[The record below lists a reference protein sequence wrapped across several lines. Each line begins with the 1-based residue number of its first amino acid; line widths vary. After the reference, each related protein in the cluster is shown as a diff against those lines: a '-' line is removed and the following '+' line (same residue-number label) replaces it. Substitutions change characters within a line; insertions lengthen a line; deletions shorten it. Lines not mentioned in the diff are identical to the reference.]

1 MKEITIT
8 KREEGQR
15 FDKFL
20 CKYLPGASSGFL
32 HKMLRKKNIK
42 LNGKKAEG
50 KEKLTAG
57 DLIQIFFSDE
67 TLEKFQSPQN
77 RKDESYNVYNKN
89 ESTTGSV
96 AKNLR
101 SGKMLQQNSGA
112 GNTQASYGKEVTERT
127 KRAGTTRNLT
137 KAEQE
142 LRKQVR
148 VLYSSEDI
156 LVFHKPAGMLSQRAK
171 ASDDSLNDYLIDYCI
186 KQGIISREELAGFRP
201 SIANRLDRNT
211 SGIVLAGISIKG
223 LQRLASMLRE
233 RTLGKYYLCLVEGRV
248 KEDARIAGYLTKEE
262 KNNKVSLHKEKV
274 EGASYIETEYKV
286 LRSTDKASLLKI
298 RLITG
303 KSHQIRGHLAS
314 VGHPVFGDYKYGNRD
329 FNNQIKWKDGINYQ
343 LLHSYELVVPEGTGE
358 LSGLHI
364 IDPVPWKF
372 HKVQQRWGLEVPEVS
387 YENEAENTRT
397 GRVIRKTAENIQTGK
412 AVRKATE
419 NTKTGRAAGK
429 VSENTRTGKTANKRS
444 ENARTEKNTN
454 KNRNNR
460 GKR

>member
-15 FDKFL
+15 FDKYL
-20 CKYLPGASSGFL
+20 GKYLPGASSGFL

-50 KEKLTAG
+50 REKLAAG

-67 TLEKFQSPQN
+67 TLEKFQNGQGGRDISTSGEEENRTQEARGRGVPNKAQN
-77 RKDESYNVYNKN
+77 Q
-89 ESTTGSV
+89 
-96 AKNLR
+96 
-101 SGKMLQQNSGA
+101 GKRR
-112 GNTQASYGKEVTERT
+112 RT
-127 KRAGTTRNLT
+127 KEE
-137 KAEQE
+137 KE
-142 LRKQVR
+142 LREQVR
-148 VLYSSEDI
+148 VLYVSEDI

-186 KQGIISREELAGFRP
+186 REGILSTEELAGFHP

-223 LQRLASMLRE
+223 LQMLSEMLRE
-233 RTLGKYYLCLVEGRV
+233 RTIGKYYLCLVEGRV

-262 KNNKVSLHKEKV
+262 KNNKVTLHKEHV

-286 LRSTDKASLLKI
+286 LKSTDKASLLKI

-314 VGHPVFGDYKYGNRD
+314 IGHPVFGDYKYGHRD

-343 LLHSYELVVPEGTGE
+343 LLHSYELVVPEGAGA

-364 IDPVPWKF
+364 KDPVPEAF
-372 HKVQQRWGLEVPEVS
+372 HLVQKRWNLED
-387 YENEAENTRT
+387 
-397 GRVIRKTAENIQTGK
+397 TALLY
-412 AVRKATE
+412 
-419 NTKTGRAAGK
+419 
-429 VSENTRTGKTANKRS
+429 
-444 ENARTEKNTN
+444 ENARTGTAGRSTATEKAGSEKTAGRSTATEKTAGRSTETEKQVKRNTAT
-454 KNRNNR
+454 
-460 GKR
+460 GKTKRTMPTREGKGRRER

>member
-1 MKEITIT
+1 MREITIT

-20 CKYLPGASSGFL
+20 GKYLPGASSGFL

-50 KEKLTAG
+50 KEKLSSG

-67 TLEKFQSPQN
+67 TMEKFQSTKN
-77 RKDESYNVYNKN
+77 GKGASYNGTESYMAGY
-89 ESTTGSV
+89 
-96 AKNLR
+96 
-101 SGKMLQQNSGA
+101 SGKNVKSGNETPNGSGA
-112 GNTQASYGKEVTERT
+112 VNIYSKR
-127 KRAGTTRNLT
+127 RAGTERKLT
-137 KAEQE
+137 KEE
-142 LRKQVR
+142 LALRRQVR

-186 KQGIISREELAGFRP
+186 RKGIISGEEPTGFRP

-211 SGIVLAGISIKG
+211 SGIVLAGISIRG
-223 LQRLASMLRE
+223 LQMLAEMLRE
-233 RTLGKYYLCLVEGRV
+233 RALGKYYLCLVEGRV

-274 EGASYIETEYKV
+274 EGAAYIETEYKV
-286 LRSTDKASLLKI
+286 LKSTDKASLLKI

-343 LLHSYELVVPEGTGE
+343 LLHSYELVVPKETGE

-364 IDPVPWKF
+364 VDPVPEAF
-372 HKVQQRWGLEVPEVS
+372 HKVQKRWNLEVPELS
-387 YENEAENTRT
+387 YEKEIEKETDTNKM
-397 GRVIRKTAENIQTGK
+397 IK
-412 AVRKATE
+412 
-419 NTKTGRAAGK
+419 
-429 VSENTRTGKTANKRS
+429 STRTGKVADKIQGNAQTREFINKTRKH
-444 ENARTEKNTN
+444 RRKQ
-454 KNRNNR
+454 
-460 GKR
+460 

>member
-20 CKYLPGASSGFL
+20 VKYLPGASSGFL

-50 KEKLTAG
+50 KEKLSAG

-67 TLEKFQSPQN
+67 TLEKFQNPQN
-77 RKDESYNVYNKN
+77 
-89 ESTTGSV
+89 
-96 AKNLR
+96 
-101 SGKMLQQNSGA
+101 GKGA
-112 GNTQASYGKEVTERT
+112 GSTHSFYEKESAE
-127 KRAGTTRNLT
+127 KAGATRKLT
-137 KAEQE
+137 KEERE

-186 KQGIISREELAGFRP
+186 KNGILTKEELAGFRP

-233 RTLGKYYLCLVEGRV
+233 RTLGKYYLCLVEGKV
-248 KEDARIAGYLTKEE
+248 KADAHIAGYLTKEE

-286 LRSTDKASLLKI
+286 LKSTDKASLLKI

-329 FNNQIKWKDGINYQ
+329 FNNQIKWKDGVNYQ
-343 LLHSYELVVPEGTGE
+343 LLHSYELVVPEGAGE

-364 IDPVPWKF
+364 IDPVPKVF
-372 HKVQQRWGLEVPEVS
+372 HKVQQRWGLEVSELS
-387 YENEAENTRT
+387 YENEVKNQETDNKRTGITNNKRTEDARTDRTTYGKTGSTRT
-397 GRVIRKTAENIQTGK
+397 GRITNKKT
-412 AVRKATE
+412 
-419 NTKTGRAAGK
+419 
-429 VSENTRTGKTANKRS
+429 
-444 ENARTEKNTN
+444 ENARTDRTHNKITGNVRTEKIR
-454 KNRNNR
+454 KSR
-460 GKR
+460 GKQ

>member
-77 RKDESYNVYNKN
+77 GKGESDTAYNNRN
-89 ESTTGSV
+89 ESTTGS
-96 AKNLR
+96 ATKNLR
-101 SGKMLQQNSGA
+101 SDKMLQQNSGV
-112 GNTQASYGKEVTERT
+112 GQESYGREVMERT
-127 KRAGTTRNLT
+127 RRAGTTRNLT

-148 VLYSSEDI
+148 VLYASEDI

-171 ASDDSLNDYLIDYCI
+171 ASDDSLNDYLIDYCVN
-186 KQGIISREELAGFRP
+186 QRIISREELVGFRP

-233 RTLGKYYLCLVEGRV
+233 RTIGKYYLCLVEGKV

-286 LRSTDKASLLKI
+286 LKSTDKASLLKI

-329 FNNQIKWKDGINYQ
+329 FNNQIKWKDGVNYQ
-343 LLHSYELVVPEGTGE
+343 LLHSYELVVPEDAGE

-364 IDPVPWKF
+364 IDPVPEVF
-372 HKVQQRWGLEVPEVS
+372 HKVQYRWGLEVSNLS
-387 YENEAENTRT
+387 YQNEEKHQSTNKTITGNARIGRT
-397 GRVIRKTAENIQTGK
+397 VNKR
-412 AVRKATE
+412 TE
-419 NTKTGRAAGK
+419 NTQTGRMTNKKAGN
-429 VSENTRTGKTANKRS
+429 V
-444 ENARTEKNTN
+444 RTEKVR
-454 KNRNNR
+454 KSRR
-460 GKR
+460 EQ

>member
-15 FDKFL
+15 FDRFL
-20 CKYLPGASSGFL
+20 IKYLPGASSGFL

-50 KEKLTAG
+50 REKLTAG
-57 DLIQIFFSDE
+57 DQIQIFFSDE
-67 TLEKFQSPQN
+67 TLEKFQNPQSGRDDSYEADSSMGNHKSDRGFGQSGRN
-77 RKDESYNVYNKN
+77 RQPDREQAKVYTKD
-89 ESTTGSV
+89 
-96 AKNLR
+96 R
-101 SGKMLQQNSGA
+101 A
-112 GNTQASYGKEVTERT
+112 GNGGQER
-127 KRAGTTRNLT
+127 KLT
-137 KAEQE
+137 KEERE

-186 KQGIISREELAGFRP
+186 QTGIISKEELAGFRP

-233 RTLGKYYLCLVEGRV
+233 RTLGKYYLCLVEGKV

-262 KNNKVSLHKEKV
+262 KNNKVSLHKEKT

-286 LRSTDKASLLKI
+286 LKSTDKASLLKI

-329 FNNQIKWKDGINYQ
+329 FNNQIKWKDGVNYQ

-364 IDPVPWKF
+364 IDPVPEVF
-372 HKVQQRWGLEVPEVS
+372 HKVQTRWGLEVPELS
-387 YENEAENTRT
+387 YENEAKNRETDNKRAGNTRT
-397 GRVIRKTAENIQTGK
+397 GRTTNKKT
-412 AVRKATE
+412 
-419 NTKTGRAAGK
+419 
-429 VSENTRTGKTANKRS
+429 
-444 ENARTEKNTN
+444 ENARTEKIR
-454 KNRNNR
+454 KSRR
-460 GKR
+460 K

>member
-20 CKYLPGASSGFL
+20 GKYLPGASSGFL

-50 KEKLTAG
+50 KEKLAAG

-67 TLEKFQSPQN
+67 TLEKFQNGRDRDAGIFAGEKTETRGDRTQDILGERGAQN
-77 RKDESYNVYNKN
+77 K
-89 ESTTGSV
+89 
-96 AKNLR
+96 
-101 SGKMLQQNSGA
+101 
-112 GNTQASYGKEVTERT
+112 
-127 KRAGTTRNLT
+127 TRNQGKRRLT
-137 KAEQE
+137 KEETE
-142 LRKQVR
+142 LREQVR
-148 VLYSSEDI
+148 VLYASEDI

-186 KQGIISREELAGFRP
+186 KEEILSQEELAGFRP

-223 LQRLASMLRE
+223 LQMLAEMLRE
-233 RTLGKYYLCLVEGRV
+233 RTIGKYYLCLVEGRV
-248 KEDARIAGYLTKEE
+248 REDARIAGYLTKEE
-262 KNNKVSLHKEKV
+262 KNNKVTLHREKV

-286 LRSTDKASLLKI
+286 LKSTDKASLLKI

-314 VGHPVFGDYKYGNRD
+314 IGHPVFGDYKYGHRD

-343 LLHSYELVVPEGTGE
+343 LLHSYELVVPEKTGE
-358 LSGLHI
+358 LSGLRI
-364 IDPVPWKF
+364 TDPVPEAF
-372 HKVQQRWGLEVPEVS
+372 HLVQKRWNLDTDFLL
-387 YENEAENTRT
+387 Y
-397 GRVIRKTAENIQTGK
+397 
-412 AVRKATE
+412 E
-419 NTKTGRAAGK
+419 NTKTKKLEKERVVKRNTTTKKLVKNNEITG
-429 VSENTRTGKTANKRS
+429 NTRTEQTTSKKVRRTS
-444 ENARTEKNTN
+444 TVRTEKGRRD
-454 KNRNNR
+454 K
-460 GKR
+460 

>member
-50 KEKLTAG
+50 KEKLSAG

-77 RKDESYNVYNKN
+77 GKGDFYNTYNNRN
-89 ESTTGSV
+89 EGPNGSV
-96 AKNLR
+96 PKNTK
-101 SGKMLQQNSGA
+101 SVNAMQNGREA
-112 GNTQASYGKEVTERT
+112 RESYGKEDTGRIRRTERT
-127 KRAGTTRNLT
+127 GTERKLT
-137 KAEQE
+137 KSELE

-171 ASDDSLNDYLIDYCI
+171 ASDDSLNDYLIDYCV
-186 KQGIISREELAGFRP
+186 KQGIISKEELAGFRP

-223 LQRLASMLRE
+223 LQCLAAMLRE

-248 KEDARIAGYLTKEE
+248 KENARIAGYLTKEE
-262 KNNKVSLHKEKV
+262 KNNKVSLYKEKV

-286 LRSTDKASLLKI
+286 LKSTDKASLLKI

-329 FNNQIKWKDGINYQ
+329 FNNQIKWKDGVNYQ

-358 LSGLHI
+358 FSGMHI
-364 IDPVPWKF
+364 VDPVPEVF
-372 HKVQQRWGLEVPEVS
+372 HKVQQRWGLEVPELS
-387 YENEAENTRT
+387 YENEAKNQATDNKRTENTRT
-397 GRVIRKTAENIQTGK
+397 GRRTN
-412 AVRKATE
+412 RRTE
-419 NTKTGRAAGK
+419 NTGINRTTNKRA
-429 VSENTRTGKTANKRS
+429 ENTQAGRRINKGTGNV
-444 ENARTEKNTN
+444 RTEKIR
-454 KNRNNR
+454 KSR
-460 GKR
+460 KES

>member
-15 FDKFL
+15 FDKYL
-20 CKYLPGASSGFL
+20 GKYLPGASSGFL

-50 KEKLTAG
+50 REKLAAG

-67 TLEKFQSPQN
+67 TLEKFQNGQGGRDISTSGEEENRTQEARGRGVPNKAQN
-77 RKDESYNVYNKN
+77 Q
-89 ESTTGSV
+89 
-96 AKNLR
+96 
-101 SGKMLQQNSGA
+101 GKRR
-112 GNTQASYGKEVTERT
+112 RT
-127 KRAGTTRNLT
+127 KEE
-137 KAEQE
+137 KE
-142 LRKQVR
+142 LREQVR
-148 VLYSSEDI
+148 VLYVSEDI

-186 KQGIISREELAGFRP
+186 REGILSTEELAGFHP

-223 LQRLASMLRE
+223 LQMLSEMLRE
-233 RTLGKYYLCLVEGRV
+233 RTIGKYYLCLVEGRV

-262 KNNKVSLHKEKV
+262 KNNKVTLHKEHV

-286 LRSTDKASLLKI
+286 LKSTDKASLLKI

-314 VGHPVFGDYKYGNRD
+314 IGHPVFGDYKYGHRD
-329 FNNQIKWKDGINYQ
+329 FNNQIKWKDGINFQ
-343 LLHSYELVVPEGTGE
+343 LLHSYELVVPEGAGA

-364 IDPVPWKF
+364 TDPVPEAF
-372 HKVQQRWGLEVPEVS
+372 HLVQKRWNLEDTALL
-387 YENEAENTRT
+387 YENARPGTA
-397 GRVIRKTAENIQTGK
+397 GRSTATEKAGSEKTAGRST
-412 AVRKATE
+412 ATE
-419 NTKTGRAAGK
+419 KLVKRNTA
-429 VSENTRTGKTANKRS
+429 TGKTKRTMPTR
-444 ENARTEKNTN
+444 E
-454 KNRNNR
+454 
-460 GKR
+460 GKGRRER

>member
-15 FDKFL
+15 FDKYL
-20 CKYLPGASSGFL
+20 CKYLPGATSGFL

-50 KEKLTAG
+50 KEKLSTG

-67 TLEKFQSPQN
+67 TLEKFQNPQSGN
-77 RKDESYNVYNKN
+77 SESHNSYNGNGSSTGSASKN
-89 ESTTGSV
+89 IKFGNAMQNGRGTESTQG
-96 AKNLR
+96 
-101 SGKMLQQNSGA
+101 
-112 GNTQASYGKEVTERT
+112 SYGKGEMGRIRRTERT
-127 KRAGTTRNLT
+127 GAERKLT
-137 KAEQE
+137 KAELE

-186 KQGIISREELAGFRP
+186 KQGIISKEELAGFRP

-223 LQRLASMLRE
+223 LQHLASMLRE

-286 LRSTDKASLLKI
+286 LKSTNKASLLKI

-329 FNNQIKWKDGINYQ
+329 FNNQIKWKDGVNYQ

-364 IDPVPWKF
+364 IDPVPEVF
-372 HKVQQRWGLEVPEVS
+372 HKVQQRWGLEDSTLS
-387 YENEAENTRT
+387 YQNEEKQQATDKKIIENVRM
-397 GRVIRKTAENIQTGK
+397 GR
-412 AVRKATE
+412 
-419 NTKTGRAAGK
+419 
-429 VSENTRTGKTANKRS
+429 TANKRT
-444 ENARTEKNTN
+444 ENVQMGRTTNKKNENTRKGRMTNKRNGNVRTEKVR
-454 KNRNNR
+454 KSRR
-460 GKR
+460 EQ

>member
-20 CKYLPGASSGFL
+20 GKYLPSASSGFL

-67 TLEKFQSPQN
+67 TLEKFQSPQTG
-77 RKDESYNVYNKN
+77 RGDSYAADSSIGKQAGTRNFVQAGRNGQAGREQNNVL
-89 ESTTGSV
+89 
-96 AKNLR
+96 AKE
-101 SGKMLQQNSGA
+101 KA
-112 GNTQASYGKEVTERT
+112 GNVGPRRK
-127 KRAGTTRNLT
+127 LT
-137 KAEQE
+137 KEELE

-186 KQGIISREELAGFRP
+186 KTGILTKEELAGFRP

-223 LQRLASMLRE
+223 LQKLSAMLRE

-286 LRSTDKASLLKI
+286 LKSTDKASLLKI

-329 FNNQIKWKDGINYQ
+329 FNNQIKWKDGVNYQ
-343 LLHSYELVVPEGTGE
+343 LLHSYELIVPEGAGE

-364 IDPVPWKF
+364 IDPVPEVF
-372 HKVQQRWGLEVPEVS
+372 HKVQQKWGLEVPELS
-387 YENEAENTRT
+387 YENEAKSQETDNKRNGNTRT
-397 GRVIRKTAENIQTGK
+397 SRATDKKTENVRIGRMNNKTTENI
-412 AVRKATE
+412 
-419 NTKTGRAAGK
+419 
-429 VSENTRTGKTANKRS
+429 
-444 ENARTEKNTN
+444 RTEKIR
-454 KNRNNR
+454 KSRR
-460 GKR
+460 EQ

>member
-20 CKYLPGASSGFL
+20 VKYLPGASSGFL

-50 KEKLTAG
+50 KEKLSAG

-67 TLEKFQSPQN
+67 TLEKFQNPQN
-77 RKDESYNVYNKN
+77 RNGDSYNAYNEN
-89 ESTTGSV
+89 ESSTGSV
-96 AKNLR
+96 FKNIK
-101 SGKMLQQNSGA
+101 SGNAMQNGRGSES
-112 GNTQASYGKEVTERT
+112 TQGSYGKKGAGKVRGSERIGEER
-127 KRAGTTRNLT
+127 KLT
-137 KAEQE
+137 KSELE

-171 ASDDSLNDYLIDYCI
+171 ASDDSLNDYLIDYCV
-186 KQGIISREELAGFRP
+186 KQGIISRDELAGFRP

-262 KNNKVSLHKEKV
+262 KNNKVSLHQEKV

-286 LRSTDKASLLKI
+286 LKTTDKASLLKI

-329 FNNQIKWKDGINYQ
+329 FNNQIKWKDGVNYQ

-364 IDPVPWKF
+364 VDPVPEVF
-372 HKVQQRWGLEVPEVS
+372 HKVQQRWGLEVPELS
-387 YENEAENTRT
+387 YENEAKNQATDNKIIRNARTGRTINKRTENTRT
-397 GRVIRKTAENIQTGK
+397 GRTINEKT
-412 AVRKATE
+412 
-419 NTKTGRAAGK
+419 
-429 VSENTRTGKTANKRS
+429 ENTRTGRMTNKRTG
-444 ENARTEKNTN
+444 NVRTEKIR
-454 KNRNNR
+454 KSRR
-460 GKR
+460 EQ

>member
-15 FDKFL
+15 FDKYL
-20 CKYLPGASSGFL
+20 CKYLPGATSGFL

-50 KEKLTAG
+50 REKLSAG

-67 TLEKFQSPQN
+67 TLEKFQNPQSGN
-77 RKDESYNVYNKN
+77 GESYNSYNGKKSSTGGVSKN
-89 ESTTGSV
+89 IKTANAMQTGRGTEGTQDSY
-96 AKNLR
+96 AKGEMGR
-101 SGKMLQQNSGA
+101 IRR
-112 GNTQASYGKEVTERT
+112 TERT
-127 KRAGTTRNLT
+127 ERTGAERKLT
-137 KAEQE
+137 KAELE
-142 LRKQVR
+142 LRSQVR

-171 ASDDSLNDYLIDYCI
+171 ASDDSLNDYLIDYCV

-223 LQRLASMLRE
+223 LQHLAAMLRE

-286 LRSTDKASLLKI
+286 LKSTDKASLLKI
-298 RLITG
+298 CLITG

-329 FNNQIKWKDGINYQ
+329 FNNQIKWKDGVNYQ

-364 IDPVPWKF
+364 IDPVPEVF
-372 HKVQQRWGLEVPEVS
+372 HKVQQRWGLEVSELS
-387 YENEAENTRT
+387 YENKEKHQA
-397 GRVIRKTAENIQTGK
+397 TGK
-412 AVRKATE
+412 KITENVRMGRTTNKRTE
-419 NTKTGRAAGK
+419 NTQTGRMF
-429 VSENTRTGKTANKRS
+429 NKR
-444 ENARTEKNTN
+444 NGNVRTEKVR
-454 KNRNNR
+454 KSRR
-460 GKR
+460 EQ

>member
-15 FDKFL
+15 FDRFL
-20 CKYLPGASSGFL
+20 GKYLPGASSGFL

-50 KEKLTAG
+50 KEKLNAG

-67 TLEKFQSPQN
+67 TLEKFQNPLSGEAYSSDSN
-77 RKDESYNVYNKN
+77 RHTDGKDRN
-89 ESTTGSV
+89 
-96 AKNLR
+96 
-101 SGKMLQQNSGA
+101 
-112 GNTQASYGKEVTERT
+112 
-127 KRAGTTRNLT
+127 RAGIAGQRNTNTRSAANTGQRNGEPRRLT
-137 KAEQE
+137 REEAE
-142 LRKQVR
+142 LRKQVK
-148 VLYSSEDI
+148 VLYASEDI

-171 ASDDSLNDYLIDYCI
+171 ATDDSLNDYLIDYCI
-186 KQGIISREELAGFRP
+186 EQGIITREELAGFRP
-201 SIANRLDRNT
+201 SVANRLDRNT

-223 LQRLASMLRE
+223 LQMLSEMLRK

-262 KNNKVSLHKEKV
+262 KNNKVSLHKEKA

-286 LRSTDKASLLKI
+286 LKSTEKASLLKI

-343 LLHSYELVVPEGTGE
+343 LLHSYELLVPEKAGE

-364 IDPVPWKF
+364 IDPVPEAF
-372 HKVQQRWGLEVPEVS
+372 YQVQKRWNLEVPGLS
-387 YENEAENTRT
+387 YT
-397 GRVIRKTAENIQTGK
+397 K
-412 AVRKATE
+412 AAK
-419 NTKTGRAAGK
+419 
-429 VSENTRTGKTANKRS
+429 
-444 ENARTEKNTN
+444 TEK
-454 KNRNNR
+454 KGRR
-460 GKR
+460 ERQ

>member
-1 MKEITIT
+1 MREITIT
-8 KREEGQR
+8 RREEGQR

-20 CKYLPGASSGFL
+20 IKYLPGASSGFL

-50 KEKLTAG
+50 KEKLNAG

-67 TLEKFQSPQN
+67 TLEKFQSTQNGREDAHHGAKHSQTNPSVKN
-77 RKDESYNVYNKN
+77 RKISNTV
-89 ESTTGSV
+89 SGS
-96 AKNLR
+96 R
-101 SGKMLQQNSGA
+101 ED
-112 GNTQASYGKEVTERT
+112 GNTYAKKV
-127 KRAGTTRNLT
+127 AGTVRKLT
-137 KAEQE
+137 KEERE
-142 LRKQVR
+142 LREQVR

-156 LVFHKPAGMLSQRAK
+156 LVFHKPAGMLSQRAQ
-171 ASDDSLNDYLIDYCI
+171 AGDDSLNDYLIDYCI
-186 KQGIISREELAGFRP
+186 RQGILSREELAGFRP

-223 LQRLASMLRE
+223 LQRLAEMLRE
-233 RTLGKYYLCLVEGRV
+233 RTIGKYYLCLVEGRV

-274 EGASYIETEYKV
+274 NGAAYIETEYKV
-286 LRSTDKASLLKI
+286 LKSTDKASLLKI

-329 FNNQIKWKDGINYQ
+329 FNNQIKWKDGVNYQ

-364 IDPVPWKF
+364 IDPVPEAF
-372 HKVQQRWGLEVPEVS
+372 YKVQKRWNLEVPALS
-387 YENEAENTRT
+387 YEKEKTIKTTR
-397 GRVIRKTAENIQTGK
+397 
-412 AVRKATE
+412 
-419 NTKTGRAAGK
+419 
-429 VSENTRTGKTANKRS
+429 
-444 ENARTEKNTN
+444 
-454 KNRNNR
+454 KNRR
-460 GKR
+460 KQ

>member
-20 CKYLPGASSGFL
+20 VKYLPGASSGFL

-50 KEKLTAG
+50 KEKLNAG
-57 DLIQIFFSDE
+57 DMIQIFFSDE
-67 TLEKFQSPQN
+67 TLEKFQSPQSG
-77 RKDESYNVYNKN
+77 KGDSYNGN
-89 ESTTGSV
+89 ESTNGRMS
-96 AKNLR
+96 KNT
-101 SGKMLQQNSGA
+101 KFANAMQNSREAEGA
-112 GNTQASYGKEVTERT
+112 YGSYGKGDTGRIRRTERT
-127 KRAGTTRNLT
+127 GAERKLT
-137 KAEQE
+137 KAEFE

-171 ASDDSLNDYLIDYCI
+171 ASDDSLNDYLIDYCV

-223 LQRLASMLRE
+223 LQRLAAMLRE

-248 KEDARIAGYLTKEE
+248 REDARIAGYLTKEE

-286 LRSTDKASLLKI
+286 LKSSDKASLLKI

-314 VGHPVFGDYKYGNRD
+314 IGHPVFGDYKYGNRD
-329 FNNQIKWKDGINYQ
+329 FNNQIKWKDGVNYQ

-364 IDPVPWKF
+364 IDPVPEVF
-372 HKVQQRWGLEVPEVS
+372 HKVQQRWGLEVPELS
-387 YENEAENTRT
+387 YENKIKKSR
-397 GRVIRKTAENIQTGK
+397 RKQ
-412 AVRKATE
+412 
-419 NTKTGRAAGK
+419 
-429 VSENTRTGKTANKRS
+429 
-444 ENARTEKNTN
+444 
-454 KNRNNR
+454 
-460 GKR
+460 

>member
-50 KEKLTAG
+50 KEKLSAG

-77 RKDESYNVYNKN
+77 GKGDFYDAYNEN
-89 ESTTGSV
+89 ESSTGSAV
-96 AKNLR
+96 KNIKSVNVMKKGR
-101 SGKMLQQNSGA
+101 GE
-112 GNTQASYGKEVTERT
+112 GNTYSFYDKEKTERIE
-127 KRAGTTRNLT
+127 RAGAIRKLT
-137 KAEQE
+137 KAELE

-171 ASDDSLNDYLIDYCI
+171 ASDDSLNDYLIDYCV
-186 KQGIISREELAGFRP
+186 KQGIISKEELAGFRP

-223 LQRLASMLRE
+223 LQRLAAMLRE

-248 KEDARIAGYLTKEE
+248 KGNARIAGYLTKEE

-286 LRSTDKASLLKI
+286 LKSTDKASILKI

-329 FNNQIKWKDGINYQ
+329 FNNQIKWKDGVNYQ

-358 LSGLHI
+358 FSGMHI
-364 IDPVPWKF
+364 VDPVPEVF
-372 HKVQQRWGLEVPEVS
+372 HKVQQRWGLEVPTLS
-387 YENEAENTRT
+387 YEKS
-397 GRVIRKTAENIQTGK
+397 RKE
-412 AVRKATE
+412 
-419 NTKTGRAAGK
+419 
-429 VSENTRTGKTANKRS
+429 S
-444 ENARTEKNTN
+444 
-454 KNRNNR
+454 
-460 GKR
+460 

>member
-20 CKYLPGASSGFL
+20 IKYLPGASSGFL

-50 KEKLTAG
+50 REKLTAG

-67 TLEKFQSPQN
+67 TLEKFQNPQSGRDDSYEADSSMGNHKSDRGFGQSGRN
-77 RKDESYNVYNKN
+77 RQPDREQAKVYTKD
-89 ESTTGSV
+89 
-96 AKNLR
+96 R
-101 SGKMLQQNSGA
+101 A
-112 GNTQASYGKEVTERT
+112 GNGGQER
-127 KRAGTTRNLT
+127 KLT
-137 KAEQE
+137 KEERE

-186 KQGIISREELAGFRP
+186 QTGIISKEELAGFRP

-233 RTLGKYYLCLVEGRV
+233 RTLGKYYLCLVEGKV

-262 KNNKVSLHKEKV
+262 KNNKVSLHKEKA
-274 EGASYIETEYKV
+274 EGASYIETEYKI
-286 LRSTDKASLLKI
+286 LK
-298 RLITG
+298 
-303 KSHQIRGHLAS
+303 
-314 VGHPVFGDYKYGNRD
+314 
-329 FNNQIKWKDGINYQ
+329 IKWKDGVNYQ

-364 IDPVPWKF
+364 IDPVPEVF
-372 HKVQQRWGLEVPEVS
+372 HKVQTRWGLEVPELS
-387 YENEAENTRT
+387 YENEAKNRETDNKRAGNTRT
-397 GRVIRKTAENIQTGK
+397 GRTTNKKT
-412 AVRKATE
+412 
-419 NTKTGRAAGK
+419 
-429 VSENTRTGKTANKRS
+429 
-444 ENARTEKNTN
+444 ENARTEKIR
-454 KNRNNR
+454 KSRR
-460 GKR
+460 K

>member
-50 KEKLTAG
+50 KEKLSAG
-57 DLIQIFFSDE
+57 DLIEIFFSDE
-67 TLEKFQSPQN
+67 TLEKFQTPQN
-77 RKDESYNVYNKN
+77 GKGDSYNAYDGS
-89 ESTTGSV
+89 ESSNGSV
-96 AKNLR
+96 SKNAK
-101 SGKMLQQNSGA
+101 SGNAMQNGRVTE
-112 GNTQASYGKEVTERT
+112 GTQGSYGKGEMGRIRRTERMGVER
-127 KRAGTTRNLT
+127 KFT
-137 KAEQE
+137 KAELE

-186 KQGIISREELAGFRP
+186 KQGIVSREELAGFRP

-286 LRSTDKASLLKI
+286 LKSTDKASLLKI

-329 FNNQIKWKDGINYQ
+329 FNNQIKWKDGVNYQ

-364 IDPVPWKF
+364 IDPVPEVF
-372 HKVQQRWGLEVPEVS
+372 HKVQQRWGLEDSTLS
-387 YENEAENTRT
+387 YQNEEKQQATDKKIIENVRM
-397 GRVIRKTAENIQTGK
+397 GR
-412 AVRKATE
+412 
-419 NTKTGRAAGK
+419 
-429 VSENTRTGKTANKRS
+429 TANKRT
-444 ENARTEKNTN
+444 ENVQMGRTTNKKNENTRKGRMTNKRNGNVRTEKVR
-454 KNRNNR
+454 KSRR
-460 GKR
+460 EQ

>member
-15 FDKFL
+15 FDKYL
-20 CKYLPGASSGFL
+20 CKYLPGATSGFL

-50 KEKLTAG
+50 KEKLSDG

-67 TLEKFQSPQN
+67 TLEKFQNPQSGSG
-77 RKDESYNVYNKN
+77 EAYSSYNGNSNGSASKN
-89 ESTTGSV
+89 TKPGN
-96 AKNLR
+96 A
-101 SGKMLQQNSGA
+101 MQNGR
-112 GNTQASYGKEVTERT
+112 GTEEIQGSYGKREMGRIRRTERT
-127 KRAGTTRNLT
+127 GAERKLT
-137 KAEQE
+137 KAELE

-186 KQGIISREELAGFRP
+186 KQGIISKEELAGFRP

-286 LRSTDKASLLKI
+286 LKSTDKASLLKI

-329 FNNQIKWKDGINYQ
+329 FNNQIKWKDGVNYQ
-343 LLHSYELVVPEGTGE
+343 LLHSYELVVPEGVGE

-364 IDPVPWKF
+364 IDPVPEVF
-372 HKVQQRWGLEVPEVS
+372 HKVQQGWGLEVSNLS
-387 YENEAENTRT
+387 YE
-397 GRVIRKTAENIQTGK
+397 
-412 AVRKATE
+412 
-419 NTKTGRAAGK
+419 
-429 VSENTRTGKTANKRS
+429 KRRR
-444 ENARTEKNTN
+444 EQ
-454 KNRNNR
+454 
-460 GKR
+460 